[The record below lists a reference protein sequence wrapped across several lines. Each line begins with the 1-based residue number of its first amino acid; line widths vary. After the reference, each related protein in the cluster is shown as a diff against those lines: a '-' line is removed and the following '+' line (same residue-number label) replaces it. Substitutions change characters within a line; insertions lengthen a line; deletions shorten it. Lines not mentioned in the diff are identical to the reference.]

1 MKNNLIWIGIFIL
14 LWFIVLNID
23 TRNDPEKNTSNKD
36 KIQIEEEILNEA
48 EIQREA
54 DSLNDYMRYWYKMLD
69 TNSDGEID

>member
-14 LWFIVLNID
+14 LWFIVLTID
-23 TRNDPEKNTSNKD
+23 TRNDPVKNTSNQD

-54 DSLNDYMRYWYKMLD
+54 DSLNDYMRYWYNELD
-69 TNSDGEID
+69 KNSDGEID